1 MGTTDIGG
9 DSVRGSASHS
19 QEARDF
25 APLNMSG
32 IQMNAAFES
41 SGPNGLVQISVAMLA
56 ATSHSGPS
64 SAMPRSRS
72 I

>member
-41 SGPNGLVQISVAMLA
+41 SGPNELVQIGVDILA
-56 ATSHSGPS
+56 ATSQSGPR

>member
-19 QEARDF
+19 QDARDF
-25 APLNMSG
+25 AFQNMSG
-32 IQMNAAFES
+32 VQMNAAFES
-41 SGPNGLVQISVAMLA
+41 SGPKESVQIGVAMLA

-64 SAMPRSRS
+64 SAMPRSLS